1 MQVKS
6 YFIAVLVLSSTL
18 FLASCGKDDEAPKIS
33 VSSPANHSEYHL
45 GADITVTATFTDD
58 TDLAS
63 YKTMIGDE
71 AGEHTHAFHFED
83 EGEIEGTEHKYSK
96 TISIP
101 TEGLET
107 VYYLHFMVK
116 DAEGNEATEKVMLHF
131 HQE

>member
-6 YFIAVLVLSSTL
+6 YFVAVLALSTTL
-18 FLASCGKDDEAPKIS
+18 FFTSCGKDEEAPKIS
-33 VSSPANHSEYHL
+33 VSSPANHSEHHM
-45 GADITVTATFTDD
+45 GDEIAVSATFTDD

-63 YKTMIGDE
+63 YSAMIGDE

-83 EGEIEGTEHKYSK
+83 EGDIEGKEYKYSK
-96 TISIP
+96 TITVPSKD
-101 TEGLET
+101 LEM
-107 VYYLHFMVK
+107 VYYLHFKVK